1 MIRLIN
7 KVLKQQ
13 ARPNR
18 MKIDQS
24 KMKMKFLKVKIK
36 KSTIKIINHLKV

>member
-7 KVLKQQ
+7 KVLNQQ

-24 KMKMKFLKVKIK
+24 KKIMKFLKVKIK
-36 KSTIKIINHLKV
+36 KSIIKIIKHLKV